1 MIDTA
6 SSTIQRSPTANTLEA
21 TVLEKAGT
29 SASQFAVKFWG
40 VRGSVPT
47 PTAANQRYGGNT
59 ICVEAL
65 IGDQHIIFDGGTGL
79 VSLGYALQQQP
90 EPVHAHCLFTHT
102 QWDRIQGFPFFQPA
116 FLPHNSFSIHGGTA
130 PNGAS
135 IKHCLT
141 DQMLKPHFS
150 MPLQNMRANLSFN
163 TVADRDSFNIADI
176 AVDVLKINHSTEA
189 MGYRLTWQNKTLVY
203 ATDTPAE
210 ATSAEFLQFVD
221 QADIFIYDGTYTD
234 LTYLKDIELDSSL
247 QPWEVGA
254 EIAQTAKVKELVL
267 LHHSPI
273 QNDERLDQI
282 QESLRD
288 RYSNVSIA
296 REGTICTI

>member
-1 MIDTA
+1 MIDTV
-6 SSTIQRSPTANTLEA
+6 SSPVIQRPQGEA
-21 TVLEKAGT
+21 TLRQE
-29 SASQFAVKFWG
+29 SSLASQFAVKFWG

-47 PTAANQRYGGNT
+47 PTSANQRYGGNT

-79 VSLGYALQQQP
+79 VSLGYSLQQQP
-90 EPVHAHCLFTHT
+90 HPIHAHCLFTHT

-116 FLPHNSFSIHGGTA
+116 FVPHNSFSIHGGTA

-150 MPLQNMRANLSFN
+150 MPMKAMRANFSFN
-163 TVADRDSFNIADI
+163 TVIHKDSFRIAD
-176 AVDVLKINHSTEA
+176 VVVETLKINDNTEA

-203 ATDTPAE
+203 ATDTPSE
-210 ATSAEFLQFVD
+210 PVSREFLQFVD
-221 QADIFIYDGTYTD
+221 QADICIYDGTYSD
-234 LTYLKDIELDSSL
+234 LTYLKDQALDSSL
-247 QPWEVGA
+247 QPWEIGA
-254 EIAQTAKVKELVL
+254 EIAQAANVKELIL

-273 QNDERLDQI
+273 QSDDRLDQI
-282 QESLRD
+282 QSSLRD
-288 RYSNVSIA
+288 RHPNVSIA
-296 REGTICTI
+296 REGMTRSL